1 MKKYDVA
8 IIGGGPAGS
17 MAALNLNKLG
27 FEVCLIEKKSFPR
40 ETLCGEFLSS
50 EVTSN
55 LQRLDL
61 FENFLRLQ
69 PNPITSFKFYYDNG
83 KYIQSDL
90 NFTAYG
96 LKRGRFDNFLLD
108 SVKEK
113 GIKVLQPAEV
123 KEIKFKNDNNRIT
136 IHDGSFLSEVSADK
150 VIAAYGRQNILD
162 KKLNRMFLSTRSSLN
177 GIKFHIDDSS
187 FLNLE
192 RDTIK
197 IFTSNEIY
205 CGINTVDENKVT
217 VCFLE
222 KRKSS
227 LAHPREQ
234 LRKLMKTNKSFGDLF
249 NESVFKVLEDLPV
262 YGTGNIYFGNREL
275 VKDGIYMIG
284 DAAAVIAPLA
294 GDGIGMAVE
303 SARLVADLFH
313 WQRFK
318 KLDDLETEKLYNE
331 EWRSLFN
338 KRILTAKTVQK
349 IILNSYS
356 RKIGFNFVK
365 TFPGILRT
373 MIHATRGE
381 IQK

>member
-17 MAALNLNKLG
+17 TAALNLNKLG

-40 ETLCGEFLSS
+40 ETLCGEFLSR

-61 FENFLRLQ
+61 FEKFKLLQ

-83 KYIQSDL
+83 ASVKSDL
-90 NFTAYG
+90 NFIGYG
-96 LKRGRFDNFLLD
+96 LKRGRFDNFLLN

-113 GIKVLQPAEV
+113 GIEVLQPVEV
-123 KEIKFKNDNNRIT
+123 KEIKFRNDNYRIT
-136 IHDGSFLSEVSADK
+136 IQDGFFLSEISADK

-162 KKLNRMFLSTRSSLN
+162 KKLNRMFLNNRSYLN
-177 GIKFHIDDSS
+177 GIKFHIDDSA
-187 FLNLE
+187 FNNLE
-192 RDTIK
+192 KDTIK
-197 IFTSNEIY
+197 IFTSDEIY

-234 LRKLMKTNKSFGDLF
+234 LKKLMRTNKSFGNLF

-303 SARLVADLFH
+303 SARLVADVFH
-313 WQRFK
+313 RQRFE
-318 KLDDLETEKLYNE
+318 KLDDLETEKIYYK

-338 KRILTAKTVQK
+338 KRISTAKAVQK

-356 RKIGFNFVK
+356 RKIGFHLVK
-365 TFPGILRT
+365 TFPGIIRK
-373 MIHATRGE
+373 MIHATRG
-381 IQK
+381 QKHN

>member
-17 MAALNLNKLG
+17 VAALSLNKLG

-40 ETLCGEFLSS
+40 ETLCGEFLSR

-61 FENFLRLQ
+61 FENFLLLQ
-69 PNPITSFKFYYDNG
+69 PNPITSFKFFYDNG
-83 KYIQSDL
+83 KFIKSDL
-90 NFTAYG
+90 NFTGYG
-96 LKRGRFDNFLLD
+96 LKRGRFDNFLLK
-108 SVKEK
+108 SGKEK
-113 GIKVLQPAEV
+113 GIEVLQPVEV
-123 KEIKFKNDNNRIT
+123 KEIKFRNDKYHIT
-136 IHDGSFLSEVSADK
+136 IHDGSFLSEITADK

-162 KKLNRMFLSTRSSLN
+162 KKLNRKFLNSRSYLN
-177 GIKFHIDDSS
+177 GIKFHVDDSA
-187 FLNLE
+187 FHNLE
-192 RDTIK
+192 KDTIK
-197 IFTSNEIY
+197 IFTSADIY

-222 KRKSS
+222 KRNNG

-234 LRKLMKTNKSFGDLF
+234 LKKLMMSNKSFGSLF
-249 NESVFKVLEDLPV
+249 NDSIYKVLEELPV

-284 DAAAVIAPLA
+284 DAAAVIAPLT

-303 SARLVADLFH
+303 SASLVADVFH
-313 WQRFK
+313 KQRFK
-318 KLDDLETEKLYNE
+318 KLDDLETEKIYIK

-338 KRILTAKTVQK
+338 KRIATAKTVQR
-349 IILNSYS
+349 IILNNHA
-356 RKIGFNFVK
+356 RKIGFSFIK
-365 TFPGILRT
+365 TFPGILKA
-373 MIHATRGE
+373 MIHSTRG
-381 IQK
+381 